1 MSERKKFRSVFS
13 VMLAVFLLPFFV
25 ICASAFGLPA
35 YFKSTFLG
43 ELSEKYDRLRTV
55 DEPKITVVG
64 GSSAAFGLDS
74 EMLERCLGRKAVNF
88 GLYANLGTKLMM
100 DLSRENVREGD
111 IIVLAPELN
120 AETYSLRFNAE
131 TAARAIDGSPEMLK
145 RIAPE
150 DRASL
155 VGAIW
160 GLGGKK
166 LGYALTGERPENSGA
181 YRKENFN
188 EFGDNV
194 FDRPYNVMSGY
205 GNAVTLDFA
214 GIPEFEE
221 FIAYVN
227 DYTAYVRSRGA
238 EVYFSFP
245 PINSAAIEPFNSPEE
260 IRDFQAKLSLSLD
273 CRVISGISDYIMD
286 EGYFYDSEFH
296 LNNSGVT
303 VRTAKLIDDLNR
315 EAGDLSV
322 TLEEL
327 PLPAGRRPDCDD
339 FDLVR
344 LNDARGWAVASVS
357 ESASKKSCLSVPD
370 EVGGIPVLTIL
381 SGAFKGCAAG
391 TVELGRNIT
400 AVEPGAF
407 DGADGLNSMIISDG
421 VSPDISIPGE
431 ISFGRADG
439 FAVYLPPESFGEM
452 SAYAGLSEI
461 KELLRPDESFVFEP
475 CEGGVTA
482 VSLTETGR
490 RREILSLPDEAGG
503 ENVVAIAGGALSG
516 AQAKKLVL
524 GKNISRLE
532 PGCFDGTAPGLEV
545 RLAEGASPET
555 LELPDSPESLGG
567 SPQIYAFWEDYAALA
582 EKYGRYGGTLTAD
595 NIYLKLEKAE
605 SGWTVVGVNEEG
617 AALNKITVPDEVDGL
632 PVRTVAGYAFAECE
646 AESLDIGR
654 GVERLD
660 GYAFSGSKITEVI
673 IPDGRGPGDISVPN
687 ALSEALA
694 TEGCAPGLRISVD
707 GGLYQSYVGD
717 YFWGDYGSR
726 LEARRE

>member
-214 GIPEFEE
+214 GTPEFEE

-370 EVGGIPVLTIL
+370 E
-381 SGAFKGCAAG
+381 
-391 TVELGRNIT
+391 
-400 AVEPGAF
+400 
-407 DGADGLNSMIISDG
+407 
-421 VSPDISIPGE
+421 
-431 ISFGRADG
+431 
-439 FAVYLPPESFGEM
+439 
-452 SAYAGLSEI
+452 
-461 KELLRPDESFVFEP
+461 
-475 CEGGVTA
+475 
-482 VSLTETGR
+482 
-490 RREILSLPDEAGG
+490 AGG

-582 EKYGRYGGTLTAD
+582 EKYSRYGGTLTAD

-654 GVERLD
+654 GVDRLD